1 MIPVMIVEDELIV
14 AMELENFINSKSEYK
29 LVARVNNIDDALYC
43 ALEYKPQVILMD
55 INIKGKK
62 DGITSA
68 SLIGEKINT
77 TFIYLT
83 AYCDENTVNRALKTS
98 PVSYLLKPF
107 NREELYVALKLAS
120 NTYHNLY
127 ENCSKVGD
135 ILLDKEF
142 SFDSVN
148 KQLIL
153 NGEFIHLTK
162 REKELLNLLI
172 KSKNSVVSIY
182 DMENEIWPD
191 KLPNENTRRTL
202 VCRLRI
208 KLNNKFIETIPA
220 IGYRINI

>member
-14 AMELENFINSKSEYK
+14 AMELENFINSKNEYN
-29 LVARVNNIDDALYC
+29 LVARVNNIDDALSC

-62 DGITSA
+62 DGIISA

-83 AYCDENTVNRALKTS
+83 AYCDETTVNRALKTS

-107 NREELYVALKLAS
+107 NRDELYVALKLAS

-135 ILLDKEF
+135 VLLDKEF

-153 NGEFIHLTK
+153 NGEFVHLTK
-162 REKELLNLLI
+162 REKELLNFLI

-182 DMENEIWPD
+182 DIENEIWPD

-202 VCRLRI
+202 VCRLRT